1 MIKKMRKLFLIA
13 AVLFFISE
21 LHAQNDGAANTG
33 LAFLKNGVG
42 ARQIAMGE
50 TSSLNED
57 AASVYYNPARL
68 LFGPKNNVTLMH
80 SASVQDVTNDFIA
93 SKIAYEKFAIGF
105 GIIST
110 SINNIEVR
118 TSPGAP
124 IETFNAKDL
133 SIGVSLAYKLSKK
146 IALGAT
152 AKMLYEKI
160 YIDEASGLAFDIGT
174 NITLG
179 KFDLSLALANLGT
192 INALRNTET
201 VLPQS
206 IRFGTG
212 YRNQKGNISYMLGI
226 DGFKVLDGG
235 VFHINTGAEIGFKD
249 LIFLR
254 AGYQS
259 SYETKGFSTGIGLKY
274 KSINF
279 DYAFVPYK
287 NQFGNSNSFS
297 LSLVF

>member
-1 MIKKMRKLFLIA
+1 MNMQVRKLFIALI
-13 AVLFFISE
+13 LLSISTGVF
-21 LHAQNDGAANTG
+21 AQNDGAANTG

-68 LFGPKNNVTLMH
+68 LFGPKNSVTLMH

-93 SKIAYEKFAIGF
+93 SKIAYEKFALGF
-105 GIIST
+105 GIIAS

-118 TSPGAP
+118 NAPGQL
-124 IETFNAKDL
+124 IETFNAKNL
-133 SIGVSLAYKLSKK
+133 SIGLSLAYKLSKK
-146 IALGAT
+146 IKLGLT
-152 AKMLYEKI
+152 TKLLYEKI
-160 YIDEASGLAFDIGT
+160 YVDEASGMAFDLGT
-174 NITLG
+174 DITFG
-179 KFDLSLALANLGT
+179 KFDLSFAVANLGSIT
-192 INALRNTET
+192 ALKNTET
-201 VLPQS
+201 VLPTS

-212 YRNQKGNISYMLGI
+212 YKNQKGSFTYMIGL

-235 VFHINTGAEIGFKD
+235 IFHINTGGEIGFKD
-249 LIFLR
+249 IVFLR
-254 AGYQS
+254 AGYQT

-274 KSINF
+274 KSINV